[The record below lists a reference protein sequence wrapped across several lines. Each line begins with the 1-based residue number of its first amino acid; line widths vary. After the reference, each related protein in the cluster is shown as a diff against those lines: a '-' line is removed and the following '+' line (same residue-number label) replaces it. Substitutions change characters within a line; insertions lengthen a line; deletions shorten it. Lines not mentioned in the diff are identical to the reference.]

1 MRKITVHRGL
11 LKSMSSQFVVVD
23 NTLSEKPEVLGQV
36 EMAVSELVASSSL
49 DNFKTELKSKVYE
62 LVVEKLGGDVEYSI
76 KLDL

>member
-36 EMAVSELVASSSL
+36 EMAASSSL

>member
-36 EMAVSELVASSSL
+36 EMAVSELVVSSSL